1 MTSFSLDNIAIT
13 TASDSLLRFLLQEM
27 LLRGSL
33 ILLVASLLILL
44 LSPRSAS
51 VRSVLWLMLISALAL
66 LPLFS
71 LLLPGLAVAISS
83 DSQLAQLVQQ
93 PWLATTPTTLAWL
106 ALPYTLI
113 ASTGL
118 IYLLVGIAQ
127 VRAISA
133 RSSRVQDPRLL
144 SLANALQ
151 ENNGIQSPVQLLFSN
166 EIQSP
171 LTWGLFRHHI
181 LLPEDARQW
190 PAEML
195 SQCLSHELAHIQRM
209 DWASHILSRL
219 VLCLYW
225 FNPLVWLLQAR
236 LIEDTEKAC
245 DEAVIDDTGCPVTY
259 AENLLWLAGKMSL
272 NRSLLTS
279 PHLASHWLGCRSLL
293 YRRVRYILADN
304 PYRCINGRSNMVA
317 GLIFSVLL
325 LWPVAAIELD
335 LIEAEVKVIPADR
348 FQVNFYPRSSQSYRE
363 ILSQFYP
370 EQSLDR

>member
-1 MTSFSLDNIAIT
+1 MTSFSLDKLISSN
-13 TASDSLLRFLLQEM
+13 ASDSLLQFLLQEM

-33 ILLVASLLILL
+33 ILLVSSLLILL
-44 LSPRSAS
+44 FTPRSAS

-93 PWLATTPTTLAWL
+93 PWLATAPAGLAWF

-113 ASTGL
+113 ASGGL
-118 IYLLVGIAQ
+118 IYLLIGIGQ
-127 VRAISA
+127 MRAIS
-133 RSSRVQDPRLL
+133 SRATNIQDPRLL

-151 ENNGIQSPVQLLFSN
+151 QSNGIRSPVQLLFSD
-166 EIQSP
+166 EVKSP

-195 SQCLSHELAHIQRM
+195 AQCLSHELAHIQRM

-219 VLCLYW
+219 VICLYW
-225 FNPLVWLLQAR
+225 FNPLVWLLHAR
-236 LIEDTEKAC
+236 FLEDTEKAC

-259 AENLLWLAGKMSL
+259 AENLLWLASKLSL
-272 NRSLLTS
+272 GR
-279 PHLASHWLGCRSLL
+279 PCLASHWLRSRSLL
-293 YRRVRYILADN
+293 YRRVRYILAEN
-304 PYRCINGRSNMVA
+304 PYRSINGRSNMVA
-317 GLIFSVLL
+317 GLIFSALL
-325 LWPVAAIELD
+325 LLPVAAIELN
-335 LIEAEVKVIPADR
+335 LVETEARVIAGDSY
-348 FQVNFYPRSSQSYRE
+348 QVSFFPRGSQDYQE

-370 EQSLDR
+370 RQSLDRQ

>member
-1 MTSFSLDNIAIT
+1 MTSFSLDNIVIT

-33 ILLVASLLILL
+33 ILIVASLLILL
-44 LSPRSAS
+44 LAPRSAS
-51 VRSVLWLMLISALAL
+51 IRSVLWLMLISALAL

-71 LLLPGLAVAISS
+71 LLLPGLVVAVSS

-93 PWLATTPTTLAWL
+93 PWLATTPGSLAWL

-113 ASTGL
+113 ASIGL

-133 RSSRVQDPRLL
+133 RSTRVQDPRLL
-144 SLANALQ
+144 SLANTLQ
-151 ENNGIQSPVQLLFSN
+151 QNNGIQSPVQLLFSN

-181 LLPEDARQW
+181 LLPEAARQW
-190 PAEML
+190 PAAML
-195 SQCLSHELAHIQRM
+195 SQCLSHELAHVQRM

-236 LIEDTEKAC
+236 FLEETEKAC

-272 NRSLLTS
+272 QRSSL
-279 PHLASHWLGCRSLL
+279 PYHHLASHWVGCRSLL
-293 YRRVRYILADN
+293 YRRIRYILN
-304 PYRCINGRSNMVA
+304 ENSYRCINGRSNMVA
-317 GLIFSVLL
+317 GLIFSALL
-325 LWPVAAIELD
+325 LWPVAAIELN
-335 LIEAEVKVIPADR
+335 LIEAEAKAVSGDS
-348 FQVNFYPRSSQSYRE
+348 FQVNFYPRGSQHYRE